1 MLHCSARWVPR
12 TPTDRPTPPR
22 HGRAAASNR
31 TAASMRGFDSMIA
44 QVQTFLTASA
54 RQKVSSS
61 TSTPNRTPSL

>member
-31 TAASMRGFDSMIA
+31 IAASMCGFDSMIA
-44 QVQTFLTASA
+44 QVQTFLTASVC
-54 RQKVSSS
+54 QKVSSS
-61 TSTPNRTPSL
+61 K